1 MLEGH
6 KDAVD
11 ILKLAIERE
20 RGANKFYRQ
29 AADTTENADG
39 KRVFKW
45 LAKEELRH
53 LAKLR
58 QQLKSVLGADRWLE
72 WRRVATP
79 IERMELPRLS
89 EVTGSV
95 KADAAAQDA
104 LRQAMEAEQKS
115 IAFYEKA
122 ADSTVAPN
130 GKAMFLAL
138 SWEERGHLALV
149 EEELEWLAKIRQ
161 YSTLHHFPPPRVS

>member
-1 MLEGH
+1 MAKGYM
-6 KDAVD
+6 DAVD
-11 ILKLAIERE
+11 ALKLAIERE

-29 AADTTENADG
+29 AADTTEDANG
-39 KRVFKW
+39 KTVFKW

-79 IERMELPRLS
+79 IERTELPRLS
-89 EVTGSV
+89 EAIGFM

-104 LRQAMEAEQKS
+104 LRRAVEAEQKS

-122 ADSTVAPN
+122 ADSTIAPN
-130 GKAMFLAL
+130 GKAMFQAL
-138 SWEERGHLALV
+138 SREERGHLALV
-149 EEELEWLAKIRQ
+149 EEELEWLIKARQ
-161 YSTLHHFPPPRVS
+161 YFTIHRFTLPAR